1 MINMIERITA
11 LRLERHWSEYQLAE
25 KSGITQ
31 STISSWARQNVV
43 PTVPNLEKICTAF
56 GITLSQFFLED
67 ASEAVCLTEK
77 QKEIY
82 ELFYQNDMSLSEIAA
97 ELDISRQA
105 VRDQLKRTEK
115 ILSEYEEKLMLVEK
129 FMANKNSAGRI
140 RKLID
145 ELENK
150 NELSSESLVIAEEI
164 RNAVDEIIE

>member
-1 MINMIERITA
+1 MDILKT
-11 LRLERHWSEYQLAE
+11 
-25 KSGITQ
+25 
-31 STISSWARQNVV
+31 
-43 PTVPNLEKICTAF
+43 
-56 GITLSQFFLED
+56 TLLYDFYGEL
-67 ASEAVCLTEK
+67 LTEK

-97 ELDISRQA
+97 
-105 VRDQLKRTEK
+105 EK

>member
-1 MINMIERITA
+1 MTSKVKILYIGV
-11 LRLERHWSEYQLAE
+11 S
-25 KSGITQ
+25 
-31 STISSWARQNVV
+31 NVDILK
-43 PTVPNLEKICTAF
+43 T
-56 GITLSQFFLED
+56 TLLYDFYGEL
-67 ASEAVCLTEK
+67 LTEK